1 MTLKKKLIITFIAQ
15 VVLLFVLLFNEIRIP
30 TTVPLTAE
38 TEPTGLMTKDEDNSF
53 HLMPEQQPQ
62 EAQNRTLLSL
72 NYGKLQKGSYHGV
85 INYKTESG
93 MEPVIAFS
101 CSNNSYLKA
110 NSLYLDPHLN
120 KAHFNITLT
129 QTVNNFTISV
139 NGDPNGS
146 LSIKTELTRSRSG
159 MYKSLLTLMVLFSAL
174 EFGLIC
180 SEKKPRILKT
190 AVILLM
196 IALTAF
202 IPYLL
207 TGIKPG
213 HDFTYHF
220 LRIEGLVNEL
230 REGQFPVYMESM
242 WIGDHGYPVSLYY
255 CDIFLYFP
263 AALRLMGYSVN
274 AAYKIFVFSI
284 NLLTALLAFV
294 SFRKIFRKESISFVL
309 AFVYTCAPYRLIDI
323 YVRSA
328 VGEFCALTFL
338 PLICSGFYGIC
349 VTEPSGAERKLKPYI
364 PCILDLSFGMTG
376 VFLSH
381 MLTTELTLI
390 LLLFLA
396 VLFCRKLIKPARL
409 LSVVLAAVNT
419 LIMSL
424 IFLVPF
430 ADFYLNNE
438 TQLKMGIE
446 RVIPAIQA
454 QGVQPGE
461 LFLFT
466 KDIFGGGANNGMEF
480 RMYLSIGLTLMM
492 SLSAAVYVIVR
503 KKGSKKLILF
513 TALSWFCIFLSS
525 SLFPWDDLAHRSR
538 IGVLFTQIQFPWRF
552 LAFTTL
558 FAVLTLGTLL
568 RENASFLEPVSLRT
582 FEKKELLLNG
592 LCLLICFLSFLE
604 ASHIASSYASGRDR
618 TEFLNTNEIRIGNVT
633 PYHILRHGND
643 PDYYIYDV
651 IAENVSVENI
661 QKNGTTWRFRC
672 TTGDSAGIVTVP
684 LNNYAGFRAIDE
696 NGREFRIYDGDNKT
710 VSFTLPANYDGN
722 IEVAFHAPVYWKISA
737 LISAAFTVFLI
748 MLTLR
753 QKTKNTAHK
762 EHCSNSK

>member
-15 VVLLFVLLFNEIRIP
+15 AVLLFVLLFNEIRLP
-30 TTVPLTAE
+30 APSPLTAE
-38 TEPTGLMTKDEDNSF
+38 TDSAGIMTKDEDNGF
-53 HLMPEQQPQ
+53 HLIQAEQPQ
-62 EAQNRTLLSL
+62 KSQNSTLLSL

-85 INYKTESG
+85 INYETKSG
-93 MEPVIAFS
+93 MEPVITFT
-101 CSNNSYLKA
+101 CSNTSYLKA
-110 NSLYLDPHLN
+110 NPLYLDAHLN
-120 KAHFNITLT
+120 KAHFDITLT
-129 QTVNNFTISV
+129 QTVNNFTINI
-139 NGDPNGS
+139 NGNPNGS
-146 LSIKTELTRSRSG
+146 LFIKTELTRSRSG
-159 MYKSLLTLMVLFSAL
+159 IYKNLLTVMLLFTAL

-180 SEKKPRILKT
+180 SEKKPRLLKT
-190 AVILLM
+190 AVILLL
-196 IALTAF
+196 IALIAF

-220 LRIEGLVNEL
+220 LRIEGLANEL

-255 CDIFLYFP
+255 SDIFLYFP
-263 AALRLMGYSVN
+263 AALRLIGCSVD
-274 AAYKIFVFSI
+274 AAYKIFVFSF

-294 SFRKIFRKESISFVL
+294 SFRKIFRKDNIAFVSAL
-309 AFVYTCAPYRLIDI
+309 VYTCAPYRLIDI

-338 PLICSGFYGIC
+338 PPVCAGFYGIC
-349 VTEPSGAERKLKPYI
+349 ITEPSGNRKLNPYI
-364 PCILDLSFGMTG
+364 PCILTLSFGMTG
-376 VFLSH
+376 IFLSH
-381 MLTTELTLI
+381 MLTTEMTLI

-396 VLFCRKLIKPARL
+396 VLFCRKLIKPVRF
-409 LSVVLAAVNT
+409 LSIVLAAVNT

-438 TQLKMGIE
+438 TQIKMGIE

-454 QGVQPGE
+454 QGIQPGE

-480 RMYLSIGLTLMM
+480 RMYLSIGLTLML
-492 SLSAAVYVIVR
+492 SLCAAVYMIVR
-503 KKGSKKLILF
+503 KKGSNKLILF
-513 TALSWFCIFLSS
+513 TTLSWICIVLSS
-525 SLFPWDDLAHRSR
+525 TLFPWDDLAHRSR
-538 IGVLFTQIQFPWRF
+538 IGVLTAQIQFPWRF
-552 LAFTTL
+552 LAFATL

-568 RENASFLEPVSLRT
+568 EKTSVFLEPVSIRT
-582 FEKKELLLNG
+582 FEKREFLQNG
-592 LCLLICFLSFLE
+592 LCLLICFLSFME
-604 ASHIASSYASGRDR
+604 AVHISSSYASGRDR
-618 TEFLNTNEIRIGNVT
+618 TEFLNTNEIHIGNVT

-651 IAENVSVENI
+651 IAENASVETI
-661 QKNGTTWRFRC
+661 QKNGTAWQLRC
-672 TTGDSAGIVTVP
+672 TTGESAGTITMP
-684 LNNYAGFRAIDE
+684 LNNYAGFRAIDD

-722 IEVAFHAPVYWKISA
+722 IEVAFHAPAYWKIA
-737 LISAAFTVFLI
+737 AAISAFWLLLLI
-748 MLTLR
+748 FIGFKR
-753 QKTKNTAHK
+753 R
-762 EHCSNSK
+762 CR